1 MTQIH
6 VIFGAGQTGT
16 YLAER
21 LLAAGKQVRVVR
33 RSVGPV
39 AEGAERIPGD
49 ATDRD
54 LCVRAADGAAVVY
67 HCMNPGYDTDLW
79 ARVVPTLMENLIA
92 AAGATGAR
100 LVVLDNLYMYG
111 KPSGPITPDTPFD
124 PESRKGEIRA
134 KASELLITAEQR
146 GEVRAVIA
154 RASDFFG
161 PGGHGTHF
169 ADLFWKPALK
179 GKTVY
184 TLFDPD
190 TTHSYNY
197 IPDVAAGLAALGLAG
212 DDVLGKTWMLP
223 ACEATTARELAQH
236 FSTALGR
243 EIRLRQT
250 PRIVVKGLGVFM
262 PIVKEIDEMLH
273 QWEVPFVID
282 DRPLRDR
289 FGIEPTPMDEAARE
303 TVAWAREEYR

>member
-1 MTQIH
+1 MSEIH
-6 VIFGAGQTGT
+6 VVFGAGQVGT
-16 YLAER
+16 QLAER
-21 LLAAGKQVRVVR
+21 LLTAGKQVRVVR

-39 AEGAERIPGD
+39 AEGAERVPGD

-54 LCVRAADGAAVVY
+54 LCVRAADGAAAVY
-67 HCMNPGYDTDLW
+67 HCMNPGYDADLW
-79 ARVVPTLMENLIA
+79 ARMVPTLMENLIA
-92 AAGATGAR
+92 AAGASGAR

-111 KPSGPITPDTPFD
+111 KPSGPITPDTPFN
-124 PESRKGEIRA
+124 PESHKGEIRA
-134 KASELLITAEQR
+134 QASDMLAEAERR
-146 GEVRAVIA
+146 GNVQAAVG

-169 ADLFWKPALK
+169 ADRFWRPALA
-179 GKTVY
+179 GKAVY

-190 TTHSYNY
+190 ATHSYNY
-197 IPDVAAGLAALGLAG
+197 IPDVAAGLAALGLAE

-223 ACEATTARELAQH
+223 ACEATTARELAQRL
-236 FSTALGR
+236 STALGQQ
-243 EIRLRQT
+243 IRLAKT
-250 PRIVVKGLGVFM
+250 PRIVVKGLGLFM

-282 DRPLRDR
+282 DRPFRER

>member
-1 MTQIH
+1 MTRIH
-6 VIFGAGQTGT
+6 VVFGAGQTGT

-54 LCVRAADGAAVVY
+54 LCVRAADGAAAVY

-111 KPSGPITPDTPFD
+111 KPSGPITPDTPFN

-134 KASELLITAEQR
+134 QASDMLAEAERR
-146 GEVRAVIA
+146 GDVRAAVA

-169 ADLFWKPALK
+169 ADRFWKPALA
-179 GKTVY
+179 GKTVS

-190 TTHSYNY
+190 ATHSYNY
-197 IPDVAAGLAALGLAG
+197 IPDVAAGLAALGLAE

-223 ACEATTARELAQH
+223 ACEATTAREMAQH

-243 EIRLRQT
+243 EIRLAKT
-250 PRIVVKGLGVFM
+250 PRIVVKGLGLFM

-273 QWEVPFVID
+273 QWEVPFGID
-282 DRPLRDR
+282 DRPPRER
-289 FGIEPTPMDEAARE
+289 FGMEPTPMDEAARE
-303 TVAWAREEYR
+303 TVAWAKEEYR

>member
-1 MTQIH
+1 MSEIH
-6 VIFGAGQTGT
+6 VVFGAGQVGT
-16 YLAER
+16 QLAGR
-21 LLAAGKQVRVVR
+21 LLTAGKHVRVVR

-39 AEGAERIPGD
+39 AEGTERVPGD

-54 LCVRAADGAAVVY
+54 LCVRAADGAAAVY
-67 HCMNPGYDTDLW
+67 HCMNPSYDSDLW

-92 AAGATGAR
+92 AASATGAR

-111 KPSGPITPDTPFD
+111 KPSGPITTDTPFN

-134 KASELLITAEQR
+134 QASDMLAEAERR
-146 GEVRAVIA
+146 GDVRAAVA

-169 ADLFWKPALK
+169 ADRFWKPALA

-184 TLFDPD
+184 TLLDPD
-190 TTHSYNY
+190 ATHSYNY
-197 IPDVAAGLAALGLAG
+197 IPDVAAGLAALGLAE

-243 EIRLRQT
+243 EIRLAKT
-250 PRIVVKGLGVFM
+250 PRIVVKGLGLFM

-273 QWEVPFVID
+273 QWEAPFVID
-282 DRPLRDR
+282 DRPLRER
-289 FGIEPTPMDEAARE
+289 FGIAPTPMDEAARE